1 MTTVIDKRYKVLD
14 TTFADLNIGECYQDC
29 NTNRLCM
36 KTDWATAIEYHEFD
50 QEWKSILFDEKDVD
64 MLVIPL
70 TATLTVDR
78 KS

>member
-36 KTDWATAIEYHEFD
+36 KTDWEAAIEYYEFD
-50 QEWKSILFDEKDVD
+50 QEWKSILVDDVD

>member
-29 NTNRLCM
+29 NTNLLCM
-36 KTDWATAIEYHEFD
+36 KTNWENAIEYHEFD
-50 QEWKSILFDEKDVD
+50 QEWKPILVNDVD

>member
-36 KTDWATAIEYHEFD
+36 KTNWGNAIEYYEFD
-50 QEWKSILFDEKDVD
+50 QEWKPILVEDVD